1 MPKKECLEAPQCRRV
16 KRNCPCGVLA
26 KYGLVPSELGVGLF
40 CGHTVDRDISTPKCD
55 WEQYWEQDEV
65 EARLKVKD
73 NWLDHYI
80 MTRKKKA
87 RSLANL
93 ICESRLRNPDKFP
106 PTSEGDMDTSQ
117 HAAQLADARRGK
129 RKLDE
134 GRSLLSQQLA
144 SGPAGDP
151 VVVEQVVDDV
161 PHGVSLGP
169 GDFVNQHH
177 MLDEVDDELF
187 SQAAAKAEA
196 EYYQKKATNVLDWGE
211 MDDELDSQVAD
222 AMEAA
227 YAAQKTVPVINPSP
241 CREDASSS
249 DEDLLSGYVSPS

>member
-1 MPKKECLEAPQCRRV
+1 
-16 KRNCPCGVLA
+16 
-26 KYGLVPSELGVGLF
+26 
-40 CGHTVDRDISTPKCD
+40 
-55 WEQYWEQDEV
+55 
-65 EARLKVKD
+65 
-73 NWLDHYI
+73 
-80 MTRKKKA
+80 
-87 RSLANL
+87 
-93 ICESRLRNPDKFP
+93 
-106 PTSEGDMDTSQ
+106 MDTSQ

-249 DEDLLSGYVSPS
+249 DEDLLSGYVSPP